1 MNHEAE
7 EDTPRNPVV
16 NSNGSWQNIQDLP
29 ELRFRSWYHVVHQD
43 VISFPRTL
51 RTFDDVCTLR
61 WSLLI
66 SDQPPSVAISLGSWD
81 PCCAWRWGLRGLP
94 CRETKKRPKND
105 TSCERSIRW
114 HIQNAFTIFCTK
126 SFKVSFKRNILTEEN
141 GKHGK
146 QLYNLLSQS
155 SQWKYGFRFWNEPF
169 PLAQI
174 ARQSIVSLS
183 IIQQWWVFMHDTMIL
198 FMLVVLVLRW
208 NTDWR
213 PFATLLSSQGRFSWS
228 PGLWNTRDRH
238 GGRRQL
244 KLAGPR
250 ANTGEATSTDEVEE
264 NNSWMMITSS
274 HAINEI

>member
-1 MNHEAE
+1 MVLGKIYR
-7 EDTPRNPVV
+7 TC
-16 NSNGSWQNIQDLP
+16 QNYGLDPDIMLCI
-29 ELRFRSWYHVVHQD
+29 RMWFRSPGRYG
-43 VISFPRTL
+43 RL
-51 RTFDDVCTLR
+51 MTFVLWDDLC
-61 WSLLI
+61 WSL
-66 SDQPPSVAISLGSWD
+66 ISLLRSPYHWD
-81 PCCAWRWGLRGLP
+81 RGIHAAPDGGGYGGYLVEKQ
-94 CRETKKRPKND
+94 RETKKRPKND

-274 HAINEI
+274 HSINEI